1 MVGPSSAHEAEKI
14 MRTIHASVLASV
26 LAVGLI
32 AGLFAP
38 ASFAADEKGEFNPKK
53 DLSELGEADKLEKNL
68 QDLKKMMADAGFT
81 DVQLSH
87 ALILQAKD
95 KAEQK
100 VMLLLDPTTMTAI
113 ELRNSPGE
121 TTGSGSGEDHN

>member
-1 MVGPSSAHEAEKI
+1 
-14 MRTIHASVLASV
+14 MRTIHASVLASA

-32 AGLFAP
+32 AGPLTP

-53 DLSELGEADKLEKNL
+53 DLLELGEADKLEKNL

-95 KAEQK
+95 KTEQK

-113 ELRNSPGE
+113 ELRNSPEE